1 MKMLIVFFVGFLL
14 FSCNNNKE
22 EIENIS
28 IIEIINCNAISSEEV
43 FCTLC
48 GVMISEKNQ
57 DKTFIE
63 NYKPIFTYFITCKPF
78 FEQNERI
85 EDRFRA
91 ISGDGFYISGIPDQ
105 FIGVYLPLNFIKFLE
120 DTRNFSLA
128 MDQNWIRGRSYH
140 DILIV
145 DNFRNRIWSNAGF
158 HDGYAI
164 PTIAAKYFE
173 FISTYRLIDNS
184 HQMMIIDNNGFKY
197 IKIFCTKNIYD
208 MTELMINSFDAVS
221 CFVGKIIFADAI
233 ERNKVE
239 LRGNIVYIIELNREF
254 RILLLTFTIGNPNLM
269 VVGDRELLFLEI
281 IDGRYIFYNT
291 IHYCAMSSQRG
302 ETIVF
307 EF

>member
-1 MKMLIVFFVGFLL
+1 MKPLIIFFVGFLL
-14 FSCNNNKE
+14 FSCSSRE
-22 EIENIS
+22 EIDNIT
-28 IIEIINCNAISSEEV
+28 IIEIVDSYEIFAEDML
-43 FCTLC
+43 CTLC
-48 GVMISEKNQ
+48 GVIINEKTQGETHIDNP
-57 DKTFIE
+57 
-63 NYKPIFTYFITCKPF
+63 KPIFTYFVTCKPF
-78 FEQNERI
+78 FEQNEHI

-91 ISGDGFYISGIPDQ
+91 TSNDRFYISGIPDQ
-105 FIGVYLPLNFIKFLE
+105 FIGVYLPLNFIEFLAE
-120 DTRNFSLA
+120 TRNFSLA
-128 MDQNWIRGRSYH
+128 MNQNWVGGRSYH

-164 PTIAAKYFE
+164 PAIEAKYFE

-184 HQMMIIDNNGFKY
+184 QQMMIIDNNGFKY

-221 CFVGKIIFADAI
+221 CFVGRIIFADAI
-233 ERNKVE
+233 ERNKIE
-239 LRGNIVYIIELNREF
+239 LRGDIVYIIELNREF
-254 RILLLTFTIGNPNLM
+254 RILLSTFTIGNPNLM

-291 IHYCAMSSQRG
+291 IPYCAMSSQRG
-302 ETIVF
+302 ENIVF